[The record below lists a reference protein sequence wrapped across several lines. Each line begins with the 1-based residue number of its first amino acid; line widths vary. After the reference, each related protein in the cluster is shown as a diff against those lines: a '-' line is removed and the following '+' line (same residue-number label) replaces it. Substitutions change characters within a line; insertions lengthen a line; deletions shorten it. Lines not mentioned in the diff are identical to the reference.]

1 MGNTF
6 CCKNSEDLTPT
17 TRVEGTLN
25 KPTEADANNQATNVQ
40 DRAANDEEQKEAANE
55 DGK

>member
-17 TRVEGTLN
+17 TKVEGTLN
-25 KPTEADANNQATNVQ
+25 KPIEVDAKYQATNVQ
-40 DRAANDEEQKEAANE
+40 DRAANEEEQKEAANE
-55 DGK
+55 DGQ